1 MTGFIAFLYIVLMI
15 IFLVSSAL
23 IIRHAVTYSYLGSRF
38 KKVVA
43 VFGILSVSVI
53 IFSIYLMIKLF
64 DTPSSS
70 SSYSPASTSAP
81 SSSEINF

>member
-1 MTGFIAFLYIVLMI
+1 MTGLVLFVYIVLMI
-15 IFLVSSAL
+15 IFLVASAL
-23 IIRHAVTYSYLGSRF
+23 IIRHAITYGYLSSRF

-43 VFGILSVSVI
+43 VFTIVSIGVI
-53 IFSIYLMIKLF
+53 IFSIYLIIKLF

-70 SSYSPASTSAP
+70 SPYSTPSTPS